1 MMESAKEIVQSNLSN
16 PRLRAETM
24 EKVLLKGDLGSL
36 TPAERL
42 HYYNSVCTSVGLNPL
57 TKPFDYLVLN
67 SKLVLY
73 ANRGCAEQ
81 LRQIHNVNLTIKA
94 REAVEGCFVV
104 SCAASLPGGRTDES
118 VGAVSLEGLKGEA
131 RANAMMKAETKAKRR
146 ATLSICGLT
155 FLDESEIEAIP
166 GAARMAELPPEE
178 PHAPSD
184 ARPWTTFRQMIEIFA
199 ALKAA
204 LGPDR
209 EALYYQALSRQGVEH
224 ANQFKDSRKAVSV
237 YHELQEILAENF
249 PPAAESPAS

>member
-1 MMESAKEIVQSNLSN
+1 MKHEVTGMESVKEIVQSNLSN

-94 REAVEGCFVV
+94 REVFENCFVV
-104 SCAASLPGGRTDES
+104 TAQASLPSGRTDES
-118 VGAVSLEGLKGEA
+118 IGAISLEGLKGEN
-131 RANAMMKAETKAKRR
+131 RSNALMKCETKAKRR
-146 ATLSICGLT
+146 VTLSICGLT

-166 GAARMAELPPEE
+166 GASRAAVEE
-178 PHAPSD
+178 SASE
-184 ARPWTTFRQMIEIFA
+184 RPWTTFRQMIEIFA
-199 ALKAA
+199 DLKAA

-209 EALYYQALSRQGVEH
+209 EPLYYQALSRQGVEH
-224 ANQFKDSRKAVSV
+224 ANQFKDPGKAVSA
-237 YHELQEILAENF
+237 YHELQEILAGNF
-249 PPAAESPAS
+249 PPAQTE